1 MTQEEYKELKTK
13 FCKATEILNDIEGAK
28 RELRHYIT
36 YKNNILNDI
45 DVRDLKIFIPEEEV
59 DKMLEDTRN
68 KIIRNLK
75 ASITNLEREFEEL

>member
-36 YKNNILNDI
+36 HKNNILNDI

-75 ASITNLEREFEEL
+75 ASITNLEREFAEL

>member
-1 MTQEEYKELKTK
+1 MTREEYKELKTK

-28 RELRHYIT
+28 REIRHYIT
-36 YKNNILNDI
+36 HKNNILNDI
-45 DVRDLKIFIPEEEV
+45 DIRDLKIFIPEEEV

-75 ASITNLEREFEEL
+75 ASIANLERRFEEL